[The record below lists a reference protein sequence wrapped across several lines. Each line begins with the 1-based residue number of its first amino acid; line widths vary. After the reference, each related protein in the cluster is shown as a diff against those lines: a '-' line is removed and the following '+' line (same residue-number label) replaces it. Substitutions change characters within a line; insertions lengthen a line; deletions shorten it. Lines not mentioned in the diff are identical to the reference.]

1 MRKLAL
7 FLADVDD
14 LFVCN
19 LDDGLGESSRL
30 MRYSISQDQRKAFYI
45 EAVRRQRN

>member
-19 LDDGLGESSRL
+19 LDDGLGESSR
-30 MRYSISQDQRKAFYI
+30 SEI
-45 EAVRRQRN
+45 EYAKKNGRSVNYLELTSK